1 MPSRPA
7 LDPAFRR
14 FLLRIVDISERQ
26 LDKVASELRFHWSET
41 VEEFVAR
48 RHRELQR
55 EGIPNRILYGRIAK
69 ELEGR
74 PFRARPRSERQIR
87 RMIYG

>member
-1 MPSRPA
+1 MADRPA
-7 LDPAFRR
+7 LDPGFRR

-26 LDKVASELRFHWSET
+26 LNKVAAELRFHWGET

-48 RHRELQR
+48 QHRELQR
-55 EGIPNRILYGRIAK
+55 EGIPNRTLYGQIAK
-69 ELEGR
+69 ELEDR
-74 PFRARPRSERQIR
+74 PFRASPRSERQIR